1 MPTICTPRVA
11 SGIVVRVSLTCCL
24 DDNALTFAPVA
35 GSKVK
40 PAMLGPRKRNT
51 LFFCCFLATIQQWTA
66 TFSKNGFSV
75 KALIAQRVYNVTTLL
90 LLITALLP
98 TFQSPSHNME
108 PALPLDLER
117 VIFELAASVHFS
129 TIPTLMRVAHRVKHW
144 VEPFLYRVM
153 FVGTSHPTPVAF
165 VLSPRSRSSFYRDAV
180 RHICIDPPVL
190 SPFTI
195 SAIDAI
201 FTTCTRIESLAAK
214 STHNQ
219 SIAFL
224 FPFISTFPALT
235 RLHADLTDLLSEL
248 PRNERSTAFDAFS
261 NLTHLEMREHIHAP
275 EVCAGLARLP
285 HLTHLALQYNPYAR
299 GIVPLCMNV
308 LKECRALRVLAG
320 LSEMWIEL
328 GVGAPFYQA
337 IDTPRIHSDDVRFVL
352 VQHPPRVT
360 EDVGAWLS
368 DARSGRMPGFWECAE
383 EAVGRRIAAKS
394 AKKESQM

>member
-1 MPTICTPRVA
+1 
-11 SGIVVRVSLTCCL
+11 
-24 DDNALTFAPVA
+24 
-35 GSKVK
+35 
-40 PAMLGPRKRNT
+40 
-51 LFFCCFLATIQQWTA
+51 
-66 TFSKNGFSV
+66 
-75 KALIAQRVYNVTTLL
+75 
-90 LLITALLP
+90 
-98 TFQSPSHNME
+98 ME

-129 TIPTLMRVAHRVKHW
+129 SIPILMRVAHRVKHW
-144 VEPFLYRVM
+144 VEPFLYRTM

-261 NLTHLEMREHIHAP
+261 NLTHLEMREHIRAP

-285 HLTHLALQYNPYAR
+285 RLTHLALQCNPHAR
-299 GIVPLCMNV
+299 GILPLCMNL
-308 LKECRALRVLAG
+308 LKECRALRVLAA
-320 LSEMWIEL
+320 LSAMWFEL
-328 GVGAPFYQA
+328 GGVRVGAPFYQA
-337 IDTPRIHSDDVRFVL
+337 VDTPGIHSDDVRFVL
-352 VQHPPRVT
+352 VQHPQIVK
-360 EDVGAWLS
+360 EDVGTWLS

-383 EAVGRRIAAKS
+383 EAVTRRIAARS
-394 AKKESQM
+394 ATERQM